1 MKKIFAI
8 ATLITGTL
16 MMVSC
21 GDDDGGTV
29 ASEVSIAGIP
39 ASASLAIDGTLSVTA
54 EITAEAGI
62 ASFVVTVNGGT
73 AADILPAAAAGET
86 SASVV
91 VSGTVADLGLVI
103 GANTL
108 VFTLTDVD
116 GNSDDFTHV
125 LTVADF
131 PEVEVFASEDGIGAD
146 NVTWTADNVYVL
158 RGFVFVNEGQTLTID
173 PGTVIKGQAGQGSG
187 ASALIVARG
196 GTINAV
202 GTAALPIV
210 FTSTSDDLSPAN
222 IVAGSYASP
231 NLDPDV
237 QGLWGGLIV
246 LGNAT
251 ISASATEVQ
260 IEGIPTSEERGLYGG
275 STDADDSG
283 DIAYVSVRHA
293 GTNIGSGNEI
303 NGITFGAVGSGTTVA
318 HIEVVA
324 NADDGIEWFGGDV
337 DVSNVLIWNVGDDGL
352 DTDQDWIGTC
362 SDFIIVTPNGSA
374 FELDGPEGAGNRGV
388 HTFTDGTVY
397 AGTDIDHL
405 VDFDGSTNAE
415 LQNMYFYGWDAD
427 YGFIQDEDPDEAGD
441 QNFNPIE
448 SFGGDGNGTNS
459 AWEYTLA
466 TGTGAADAAE
476 IFAGV
481 DTGVITSVNTNANTV
496 GGPAASNFAW
506 TFAGSAGALT
516 DIGL

>member
-1 MKKIFAI
+1 MKKLFAI

-16 MMVSC
+16 FMVSC
-21 GDDDGGTV
+21 GNDDGATVGTV
-29 ASEVSIAGIP
+29 SISGIP
-39 ASASLAIDGTLSVTA
+39 ASASIAIDGTLSVEAELTA
-54 EITAEAGI
+54 DAGI
-62 ASFVVTVNGGT
+62 SAFTVSVNEGT
-73 AADILPAAAAGET
+73 ATDILPDEAVGET
-86 SASVV
+86 TATITIE
-91 VSGTVADLGLVI
+91 GTVSDLGLVV

-108 VFTLTDVD
+108 VFTLTDGD

-125 LTVADF
+125 LTVTDF
-131 PEVEVFASEDGIGAD
+131 PEVDVFASEDGIGGTD
-146 NVTWTADNVYVL
+146 VTWTADNVYVL
-158 RGFVFVNEGQTLTID
+158 RGFVFVNDGQTLTIE

-210 FTSTSDDLSPAN
+210 FTSTSDDLSPAD
-222 IVAGSYASP
+222 IAAGNYASP

-251 ISASATEVQ
+251 ISASAAEVQ
-260 IEGIPTSEERGLYGG
+260 IEGIPTSESRGLYGG
-275 STDADDSG
+275 STDTDDSG

-293 GTNIGSGNEI
+293 GTNIGAGNEI
-303 NGITFGAVGSGTTVA
+303 NGITFGGVGSGTTVSNV
-318 HIEVVA
+318 EVVA

-337 DVSNVLIWNVGDDGL
+337 DVSNVLIWNAGDDGL

-362 SDFIIVTPNGSA
+362 SDFLIVTPNGSA
-374 FELDGPEGAGNRGV
+374 FELDGPEGAINRGV
-388 HTFTDGTVY
+388 HTFINGTVY
-397 AGTDIDHL
+397 AGSDIDHL
-405 VDFDGSTNAE
+405 VDFDGSTNAQ

-427 YGFIQDEDPDEAGD
+427 YGFILDEDPDEVGD

-448 SFGGDGNGTNS
+448 SFGGDGAGTQS

-466 TGTGAADAAE
+466 SGAGAADAAE

-481 DTGVITSVNTNANTV
+481 DNGILTSVNANANTV
-496 GGPAASNFAW
+496 GGPAASDFAW
-506 TFAGSAGALT
+506 TFAGSAGALA